1 MGVTYL
7 DQVAQLRFPSLPAGD
22 WSRFDRADLAVAA
35 EAWSARSVQERCSAS
50 VFATIEAGL
59 ATLPVPLSLLAALAR
74 IVDDEIRHAA
84 LCRQLAGELGREDED
99 DHLAAAE
106 RRLHPPGRSPASAAL
121 SLLLAEGAV
130 GETLSAATF
139 AAIRAG
145 VREPRTRAALSLIL
159 RDEARHART
168 CWEVLAVLSSEV
180 TAERTQLAAE
190 LSHELGVVELHS
202 VLPALRRVESGHL
215 GTPARTALGILPP
228 LKRAE
233 VFYANLEGN
242 VFTRLGR
249 LGIDGPAV
257 WAARYG
263 ARARVLTSISHDL
276 KNGRGR
282 IKWPYK
288 LERA

>member
-1 MGVTYL
+1 MT
-7 DQVAQLRFPSLPAGD
+7 RPMTSP
-22 WSRFDRADLAVAA
+22 R
-35 EAWSARSVQERCSAS
+35 
-50 VFATIEAGL
+50 
-59 ATLPVPLSLLAALAR
+59 
-74 IVDDEIRHAA
+74 
-84 LCRQLAGELGREDED
+84 
-99 DHLAAAE
+99 AE

-180 TAERTQLAAE
+180 TGERTQLAAD

-202 VLPALRRVESGHL
+202 VLPALKRVETGNL
-215 GTPARTALGILPP
+215 GTPPRTALGILPP

-263 ARARVLTSISHDL
+263 ATPKPVGTDEGARKD
-276 KNGRGR
+276 GQ
-282 IKWPYK
+282 
-288 LERA
+288 ER